1 MTSVTDHS
9 MGADSR
15 WRMRARLVYI
25 VYLAAIGAAMAGWI
39 WAVVACLAW
48 AIT

>member
-1 MTSVTDHS
+1 MSIMDPS
-9 MGADSR
+9 MAAANY
-15 WRMRARLVYI
+15 WRMRARLVNI

-48 AIT
+48 AIA

>member
-1 MTSVTDHS
+1 MTSVNDPS

-15 WRMRARLVYI
+15 WRMRVRLVYI
-25 VYLAAIGAAMAGWI
+25 VYLAAIGVATAGWI

-48 AIT
+48 AIA